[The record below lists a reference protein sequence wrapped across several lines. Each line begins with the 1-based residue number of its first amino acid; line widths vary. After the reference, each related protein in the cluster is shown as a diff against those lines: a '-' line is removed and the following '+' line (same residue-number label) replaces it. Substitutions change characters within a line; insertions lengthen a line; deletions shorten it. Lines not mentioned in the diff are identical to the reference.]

1 MSLNE
6 KEKKDHFAVSGQCS
20 KVGFGIVTGFGDD
33 VTHQSG
39 DKKSLHVAAERG
51 CPEQGGFWLGYDF
64 VPLMVCIYW
73 TAPSEAGTEKL
84 LGKDTKLLHFNEL
97 KLQVRDAVSSW
108 PWLHFDLPLR
118 GREPGWSG
126 VCCCFI
132 SLSVLCRTSPAV
144 PRLLSEHA
152 PGVAYCNSTGAFGF
166 LFPSTCR
173 Q

>member
-1 MSLNE
+1 M
-6 KEKKDHFAVSGQCS
+6 
-20 KVGFGIVTGFGDD
+20 I
-33 VTHQSG
+33 
-39 DKKSLHVAAERG
+39 
-51 CPEQGGFWLGYDF
+51 
-64 VPLMVCIYW
+64 CIYW
-73 TAPSEAGTEKL
+73 AAPSGAGMEKL
-84 LGKDTKLLHFNEL
+84 LRKDTKLLHFNEL

-152 PGVAYCNSTGAFGF
+152 PGLAYCNCTGAFGS
-166 LFPSTCR
+166 LLPSTCP
-173 Q
+173 QELTISQWGAPAGASADAISDSVFQSALLCWNLCCAMAFHSLLCSYSLALQGLQMLDY